1 MSSEQ
6 TASGPDAESKN
17 PPQSG
22 EGSQL
27 ALDDFGL
34 PIRPKHKRTD
44 SEGSGPG
51 SPGFHDAEE
60 RPVPTDTI
68 PIQTTQHHS
77 AAATE
82 TNKGEDDFQADEV
95 QPSAPIT
102 GLGVTIESNNDSE
115 SRAIH
120 GSTADNQAAERQLAS
135 PKKEKHSHSKNDS
148 MGASEWSHQKLT
160 EQHSD
165 EESDSEDEWKDMPA
179 LGELDH
185 YDDYGRLVAK
195 GSKLDEDDYMEPGA
209 ASRGYTRIQLD
220 DDAVSVTSMDE
231 NSSYLFKEG
240 GTSVGVDDD
249 TRDALSQLQ
258 ATKNLLSEGQRIA
271 YVGVVRLTIHQM
283 TSDLENIPATKSS
296 KKALS
301 DALDSMKKWSQG
313 IMIRLF
319 AHMDIDSA
327 EQVMIEQ
334 LTEHGVQSADLV
346 APLMKN
352 SRVKN
357 PMAEEGRSSLGSS
370 SLSSPN
376 PENDK
381 RNSYSIPSS
390 VSPPA
395 YEESISPPPYAAETD
410 EVPAVQT
417 PSQMPTSA
425 SIDIDLRWTVLCDLF
440 LVLISDANYDA
451 RSRYLLEQVGKAM
464 NISWMQISRFE
475 KKVIDALEMEQAAEK
490 ENWDESEHM
499 EQRRKQALK
508 KKYMVMGL
516 ATVGGGLVI
525 GLSAGL
531 LAPVIGAG
539 LAAGFT
545 TIGISGTGAFLGGTG
560 GTALIASGATLTG
573 TYSGLRAS
581 HRRTGAVQTFEY
593 RPLHH
598 NQRVNLIVTVSGW
611 MTGKV
616 DDVRLPFSTVDPIM
630 GDLYSVF
637 WEPEMLQSMGSTIN
651 ILATEALTQG
661 LQQVLGSTILTALMG
676 ALQLP
681 LVLTK
686 LTYLIDNPWNV
697 SLVRA
702 NAAGLILADSIMS
715 GNLGKRPITLLGFSL
730 GSRVIFSCLKELAK
744 KGGYGLV
751 QNVYLFGSP
760 IVANKDDYLKARSV
774 VVGRFVNGYS
784 SNDWILGYLF
794 RATSGGIMRVA
805 GLAPVLNIPGLEN
818 FDVTNL
824 VTGHMN
830 YRAAMP
836 RLLREVGW
844 EVLSDEFAEIED
856 PDPDNHTERQRE
868 LIREIDEARREA
880 EEKPDKKR
888 FGLFKKSTLA
898 KKKGWETYDPDFAD
912 STSHPNSPKSPSG
925 HDSVLFDIDAIRA
938 ELASEQIEVKQLE
951 STLPPIK
958 VDLNGRNA
966 DPSSRPDLRQSKS
979 ESDAE
984 TSLISTTEEEE
995 KKKKEKKIFN

>member
-6 TASGPDAESKN
+6 PGPVPDTESN
-17 PPQSG
+17 TPPQSG
-22 EGSQL
+22 E
-27 ALDDFGL
+27 LDDFGL
-34 PIRPKHKRTD
+34 PIRPKNERTSSED
-44 SEGSGPG
+44 SNPG
-51 SPGFHDAEE
+51 SPDFHDAEE
-60 RPVPTDTI
+60 TPVPVDITLTEA
-68 PIQTTQHHS
+68 QHDP
-77 AAATE
+77 AATTSDYTE
-82 TNKGEDDFQADEV
+82 ANKGENNEAHVDEA
-95 QPSAPIT
+95 PSPAPIT

-115 SRAIH
+115 LKEIQGPAVD
-120 GSTADNQAAERQLAS
+120 TPVAEGQVAGR
-135 PKKEKHSHSKNDS
+135 KEGRHSHSKNDS

-165 EESDSEDEWKDMPA
+165 EESDSEDEWKAMPA
-179 LGELDH
+179 LGEMDH

-195 GSKLDEDDYMEPGA
+195 GSKLDEDDFMEPTA

-220 DDAVSVTSMDE
+220 DDVVSVTSMDE

-271 YVGVVRLTIHQM
+271 YVGVVRLAIYQM
-283 TSDLENIPATKSS
+283 TNDLGNIRATKSS
-296 KKALS
+296 KKALLE
-301 DALDSMKKWSQG
+301 ALDSMKKWGQG
-313 IMIRLF
+313 IMIRIF

-376 PENDK
+376 PENEK
-381 RNSYSIPSS
+381 RNSPFIPPSF
-390 VSPPA
+390 SPPP
-395 YEESISPPPYAAETD
+395 YGESTSPPPYAAETD
-410 EVPAVQT
+410 EVPGIQT

-425 SIDIDLRWTVLCDLF
+425 NIEIDLRWTVLCDLF

-464 NISWMQISRFE
+464 NISWMQICRFE

-593 RPLHH
+593 RPLHN
-598 NQRVNLIVTVSGW
+598 NQRVNLIVTVAGW

-637 WEPEMLQSMGSTIN
+637 WEPDMLQSMGSTIN
-651 ILATEALTQG
+651 ILATEVKNL
-661 LQQVLGSTILTALMG
+661 STM
-676 ALQLP
+676 
-681 LVLTK
+681 
-686 LTYLIDNPWNV
+686 
-697 SLVRA
+697 
-702 NAAGLILADSIMS
+702 
-715 GNLGKRPITLLGFSL
+715 
-730 GSRVIFSCLKELAK
+730 
-744 KGGYGLV
+744 
-751 QNVYLFGSP
+751 
-760 IVANKDDYLKARSV
+760 
-774 VVGRFVNGYS
+774 
-784 SNDWILGYLF
+784 
-794 RATSGGIMRVA
+794 
-805 GLAPVLNIPGLEN
+805 
-818 FDVTNL
+818 
-824 VTGHMN
+824 
-830 YRAAMP
+830 
-836 RLLREVGW
+836 
-844 EVLSDEFAEIED
+844 
-856 PDPDNHTERQRE
+856 
-868 LIREIDEARREA
+868 
-880 EEKPDKKR
+880 
-888 FGLFKKSTLA
+888 
-898 KKKGWETYDPDFAD
+898 
-912 STSHPNSPKSPSG
+912 
-925 HDSVLFDIDAIRA
+925 
-938 ELASEQIEVKQLE
+938 
-951 STLPPIK
+951 
-958 VDLNGRNA
+958 
-966 DPSSRPDLRQSKS
+966 
-979 ESDAE
+979 
-984 TSLISTTEEEE
+984 
-995 KKKKEKKIFN
+995 